1 MSSASTSIDR
11 SSAPVVPPA
20 TVTPTPSTTPA
31 RSKIACAASS
41 RTTPPCGFSRSTCP
55 LTSVSSA
62 SPTTVNGC
70 STPCARIKIWCPGC
84 AASSRAAE
92 ALRMIEVA
100 PRSLRF
106 SGAPSTPG
114 MPPMAST
121 SAGSSPSR
129 NDSASCCPLSRL
141 RIETVS
147 NSARRNPTIR
157 SSSPNAASKS
167 SATRCGTTASAW
179 ETLRPGVVSY
189 CTRWSTRP
197 EISIAWVRR
206 LLLSVSPVVNA
217 DEMISVLS
225 ISPKTI
231 SSVCARRRGM
241 LRRPSRKNSGCR
253 SAR

>member
-1 MSSASTSIDR
+1 MNPTMR
-11 SSAPVVPPA
+11 SSPA
-20 TVTPTPSTTPA
+20 KA
-31 RSKIACAASS
+31 
-41 RTTPPCGFSRSTCP
+41 
-55 LTSVSSA
+55 
-62 SPTTVNGC
+62 
-70 STPCARIKIWCPGC
+70 
-84 AASSRAAE
+84 
-92 ALRMIEVA
+92 ALR
-100 PRSLRF
+100 
-106 SGAPSTPG
+106 
-114 MPPMAST
+114 
-121 SAGSSPSR
+121 
-129 NDSASCCPLSRL
+129 
-141 RIETVS
+141 
-147 NSARRNPTIR
+147 
-157 SSSPNAASKS
+157 S
-167 SATRCGTTASAW
+167 SATRCGTTDSAS